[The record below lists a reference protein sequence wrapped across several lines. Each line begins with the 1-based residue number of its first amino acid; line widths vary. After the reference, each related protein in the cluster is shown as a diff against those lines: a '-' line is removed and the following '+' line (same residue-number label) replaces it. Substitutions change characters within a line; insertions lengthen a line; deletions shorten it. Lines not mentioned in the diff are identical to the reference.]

1 MKWLMGLGALVA
13 LMAFG
18 AAAPVG
24 AQDAAELKVGDKAPE
39 FKLVG
44 TDGKTYSLKDFAGKS
59 AVVLAWYPK
68 ALTRGCTLECK
79 SLRDSKDE
87 LAKYKV
93 AYFGA
98 SVDPLDLN
106 KQFIQE
112 NSLNFTLLSDPDKS
126 YAKAVGVL
134 NAERGVANRWTF
146 IIDDKGVI
154 RDIDKMVQPPT
165 HGADLVK
172 KLDALGIPKK

>member
-1 MKWLMGLGALVA
+1 MKRLLGLGALLT
-13 LMAFG
+13 LMASG
-18 AAAPVG
+18 AASPVG

-39 FKLVG
+39 FKLTG
-44 TDGKTYSLKDFAGKS
+44 TDGKTYSLKEFAGKS

-98 SVDPLDLN
+98 SVDPVDLN

-112 NSLNFTLLSDPDKS
+112 NSLNFTLLSDPDKT
-126 YAKAVGVL
+126 YAKRVGVL

-146 IIDDKGVI
+146 IIDDQGVV
-154 RDIDKMVQPPT
+154 RDIIKTVNPPT
-165 HGADLVK
+165 HGTDLVAR
-172 KLDALGIPKK
+172 LEVLGIPKK

>member
-1 MKWLMGLGALVA
+1 MKWLIGFGALTA
-13 LMAFG
+13 L
-18 AAAPVG
+18 AAMLTMAPVA
-24 AQDAAELKVGDKAPE
+24 AQDAALKVGDKAPD

-68 ALTRGCTLECK
+68 ALTRGCTAECK
-79 SLRDSKDE
+79 SLRDAKDE

-98 SVDPLDLN
+98 SVDPVELN

-112 NSLNFTLLSDPDKS
+112 HSLNFTLLSDPDKS
-126 YAKAVGVL
+126 YAKALGVL
-134 NAERGVANRWTF
+134 NPERGVANRWTF
-146 IIDDKGVI
+146 IIDDQGII
-154 RDIDKMVQPPT
+154 RDIDKAVKPAT
-165 HGADLVK
+165 HGTDLVA
-172 KLDALGIPKK
+172 KLEALGIPRK